1 MRKLLRFNYL
11 DDIFLSFIFAEAI
24 PIGLHNLKQNNTMS
38 GTTLYQITEN
48 DLTALA
54 AKLIDQYRATH
65 PDQQTAAKPEDTKP
79 RFYTRKEAADIL
91 KTTLPTI
98 HAMMNDGSIR
108 FTKAN
113 RKTLIFADYL
123 DEAVKSGKLAK
134 YQRRAKK

>member
-1 MRKLLRFNYL
+1 M
-11 DDIFLSFIFAEAI
+11 DGIFLSFKFVLQFRL
-24 PIGLHNLKQNNTMS
+24 GCTTSNKKYTMS
-38 GTTLYQITEN
+38 GVTLYQITEN
-48 DLTALA
+48 DLSALA

-108 FTKAN
+108 YTKAN

-123 DEAVKSGKLAK
+123 DEAVRSGKLAK